1 MANRQYRLIN
11 LIDDMCD
18 GKDVFFHSVRN
29 VKDVM
34 TYDVKTLTPQDTIET
49 CLNIMKKNKIRHI
62 PVMDISTKVKGKQYF
77 VGIISQR
84 DVFRQ
89 ISPYLGKVGE
99 EDSDLKALKQPLVKI
114 VTENPK
120 SVSPETPIQDM
131 ISIMIDERIDSIPV
145 LLDEDL
151 VGIVTAT
158 DILKVFIRL
167 DAIGGLF
174 REKTN
179 TEERGRFVD
188 LLSKDSDH
196 GVLALSSVLRTV
208 KDIMT
213 EQVVCLEERND
224 LAKVMEVMQRGK
236 FRHVPIVDKHKSLVG
251 LISDRDVLRHL
262 PFREDTFEPQ
272 DKVFRTSLFNVDPKE
287 PIVRQH
293 TSHIMKRDITYVTPD
308 CSFHDAVKMLYEMKI
323 SCLPVT
329 DNGHKILGIVT
340 VTDVIRG
347 LLAVYALFEKV
358 LA

>member
-49 CLNIMKKNKIRHI
+49 CLNIMRENKIRHV
-62 PVMDISTKVKGKQYF
+62 PVVNISTKVKGKQYF

-99 EDSDLKALKQPLVKI
+99 EDSDLKALQQPLVKI
-114 VTENPK
+114 VSENPK

-167 DAIGGLF
+167 DAIGRLF

-196 GVLALSSVLRTV
+196 AVLALSSVLRTV

-236 FRHVPIVDKHKSLVG
+236 FRHVPIVDKQKSLVG
-251 LISDRDVLRHL
+251 IISDRDVLRHL

-272 DKVFRTSLFNVDPKE
+272 DEVFRTGLFYVDLKE
-287 PIVRQH
+287 PIIRQPA
-293 TSHIMKRDITYVTPD
+293 SRIMKRDITYVPPD
-308 CSFHDAVKMLYEMKI
+308 CSFHDAVTMLYEMKI

-329 DNGHKILGIVT
+329 DDRKKLLGIVT

-347 LLAVYALFEKV
+347 LLAAYALFEKV